1 MNVTIIAAVAENR
14 AIGKDNDLIWHLPRD
29 LKFFKETTEGHFVI
43 MGRKNYY
50 SIPEKYRPL
59 PKRRNI
65 VVSRRTDLRIDGID
79 LFSSI
84 EKAIEF
90 GREKKQ
96 KEIFIIG
103 GGQVYAYALENDLV
117 NKMLITHV
125 SGEFSADV
133 FFPKFDSN
141 NWESELLLD
150 YQKDNSNPL
159 DFTIVEYKKKSGNS

>member
-29 LKFFKETTEGHFVI
+29 LKFFKETTEGHFII

-59 PKRRNI
+59 PKRKNI
-65 VVSRRTDLRIDGID
+65 VVSRRTDLRIDGVDI
-79 LFSSI
+79 FSSI

-90 GREKKQ
+90 GKEEEQ
-96 KEIFIIG
+96 EEIFIIG

-117 NKMLITHV
+117 NKMIITHV

-133 FFPKFDSN
+133 FFPEFDSEK
-141 NWESELLLD
+141 WESQLLLD

-159 DFTIVEYKKKSGNS
+159 DFTIIEYNKKLL